1 MECFG
6 NAPDAQ
12 GMTVVPLPV
21 PRGVRD
27 YPMPVGLG
35 EGGAVGVGPLQNVIP
50 WSGEAMVCDSG
61 QVIDKIG
68 IGSVG
73 SGSSKVRSVSMAGQC
88 LNARRSSVKCGGRVW
103 VPGCRVRRGVAPES
117 GRKW

>member
-1 MECFG
+1 MR
-6 NAPDAQ
+6 A
-12 GMTVVPLPV
+12 
-21 PRGVRD
+21 
-27 YPMPVGLG
+27 
-35 EGGAVGVGPLQNVIP
+35 GPLQNVIP

-73 SGSSKVRSVSMAGQC
+73 SGSSRVRSVSAAGQC
-88 LNARRSSVKCGGRVW
+88 SNARRSSVKCGGRVW
-103 VPGCRVRRGVAPES
+103 VPGCRVRRGIAPES